1 MFSDRGQW
9 VRIFAA
15 SVLAIVFAIPT
26 NLMAETSHL
35 VSPSDLQKEAVSVSL
50 TRQQNIATV
59 QGFLTGARAEK
70 AMRSVHANPSQVRA
84 AVASLSDQELAE
96 LANKAA
102 NAERDFAAG
111 HLSTVDDLLI
121 IAAIV
126 LVIVIV
132 VATR

>member
-15 SVLAIVFAIPT
+15 SLLSIVFAVPAS
-26 NLMAETSHL
+26 LMAETSHL
-35 VSPSDLQKEAVSVSL
+35 VSPSDLQREAVSVSQ
-50 TRQQNIATV
+50 TRQRNMATV
-59 QGFLTGARAEK
+59 QEFLTGARAEK
-70 AMRSVHANPSQVRA
+70 AMQSVHADPSQVRA
-84 AVASLSDQELAE
+84 AVASLSDQELAQ
-96 LANKAA
+96 LASKAA

-111 HLSTVDDLLI
+111 HLSAVDDILI
-121 IAAIV
+121 IGAIV